1 MRPNSQAARI
11 LTLLRER
18 PHTTS
23 EILREVPSIV
33 HSRIAQL
40 RELGYVIACDRTKG
54 YGAGAFR
61 YTLLSEPDPGDHGA
75 DVRAGSLS
83 GVDYSVVTGK
93 SDHHHEE
100 HHAQQRAVPAAHRG
114 EGRVSPELSSHADP
128 DPCAAQ
134 LSLIDEA
141 A

>member
-83 GVDYSVVTGK
+83 GVDELVETG
-93 SDHHHEE
+93 SARRPLSEG
-100 HHAQQRAVPAAHRG
+100 HA
-114 EGRVSPELSSHADP
+114 SLSSHADP

-134 LSLIDEA
+134 QLSFDNASFDLDRMLHHEA